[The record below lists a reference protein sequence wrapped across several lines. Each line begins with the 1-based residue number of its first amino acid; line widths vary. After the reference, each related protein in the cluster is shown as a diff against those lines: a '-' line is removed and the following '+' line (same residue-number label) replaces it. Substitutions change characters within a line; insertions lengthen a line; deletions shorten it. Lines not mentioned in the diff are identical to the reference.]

1 MSQLNIYINNELH
14 ADSSKVIRISNQ
26 DAVRFELS
34 SVTDIETDIETRTET
49 EITATEAMEM
59 AKIIAQNIGHSIN
72 KQSIKDD
79 AQSIDNDVTNDEVN
93 NDVNTNEHADLLEY
107 PEMTISSDDFC
118 KTTTNGKL
126 TIEKNTLFHDCFG
139 NKVLSVYVDDELLQT
154 VTFNVTTTEERFY
167 NIKRMMVYLMDNED
181 RILNICLSR
190 SKKARETDKQTSS
203 IESIINLAENIIEI
217 FEGQRHTLHSVLRHR
232 LALVKET
239 VNVQNRYNLNPH
251 EIIENLDQLHQGYSA
266 DCITLFG
273 DTYSLENIKRESHVE
288 NYDLEENRILL
299 GGLMSMKQLL
309 WLVSLEIKKTHQN
322 IQLSEKY
329 NLNKTSK
336 RLNGYGIEDLYM
348 QLTISGIQ
356 EKVDDLLFQV
366 DELLRVFK
374 KELKVSF
381 VGFIPPRLS
390 AFSRQSKF
398 YISLYQCLND
408 WYELGIPK
416 FAGNAHLTKIESI
429 SKIYEIFTLYKLV
442 DGLTARGWQVETQK
456 LSFASQHQS
465 SHSSS
470 YQAGHSLD
478 KRQNNQADTS
488 IPSVIAFR
496 KNKTSLMVYYEKKI
510 LGYHPET
517 TKHNDLVAL
526 KHYNNPS
533 EYNYYLPD
541 FLIKRQDMDR
551 MDGSGGVNYYI
562 LDAKYSHSEVLDKH
576 KTLDALY
583 QKYYCDVAIYDATR
597 NRLHKQGIMSVQ
609 AVLPFGNK
617 VLNKWS
623 PKMPQIIPE
632 VSSLF
637 LSQQQNELDKFI
649 NLIDL

>member
-14 ADSSKVIRISNQ
+14 EDSSKVIRISNQ
-26 DAVRFELS
+26 DAVRFELTS
-34 SVTDIETDIETRTET
+34 ATDIETVAKADIDIDIETGTET
-49 EITATEAMEM
+49 EITATEAIEM
-59 AKIIAQNIGHSIN
+59 AEIIAQNIGHSIN

-79 AQSIDNDVTNDEVN
+79 VQSIDNDDLGHHVINDVN
-93 NDVNTNEHADLLEY
+93 NDDLLEQH
-107 PEMTISSDDFC
+107 EMTISSDDDFC

-309 WLVSLEIKKTHQN
+309 WLVSLEIKKTHQD

-390 AFSRQSKF
+390 PFSRQSKF

-456 LSFASQHQS
+456 LSFASQN
-465 SHSSS
+465 
-470 YQAGHSLD
+470 QAGNQKD
-478 KRQNNQADTS
+478 TRNNTGNDNS

-496 KNKTSLMVYYEKKI
+496 KNKISLMVYYEKKI
-510 LGYHPET
+510 LGFHPET

-551 MDGSGGVNYYI
+551 MDGIGGVNYYI

-583 QKYYCDVAIYDATR
+583 QKYYCDVAIYDAIR